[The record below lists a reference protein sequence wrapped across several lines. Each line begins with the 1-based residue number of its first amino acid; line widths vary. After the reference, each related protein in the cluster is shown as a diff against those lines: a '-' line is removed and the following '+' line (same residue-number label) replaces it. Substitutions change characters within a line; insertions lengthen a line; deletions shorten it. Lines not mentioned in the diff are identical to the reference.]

1 MLLLQIEGSDAFFER
16 QKGFVDLCTVQTS
29 LTILINRICTALATR
44 QVNEAHLAHMLRRL
58 RVRPQAQLQ
67 DRVGATRVRVGASNA
82 TSTLLETQGHD
93 LHDLLDSTH
102 STLSQADNIDLL
114 LAILSAVEE
123 HALVEQVVE
132 LAAVDFVEADLQEVV
147 RIVAEQIDDIEGCQ

>member
-1 MLLLQIEGSDAFFER
+1 M
-16 QKGFVDLCTVQTS
+16 
-29 LTILINRICTALATR
+29 
-44 QVNEAHLAHMLRRL
+44 
-58 RVRPQAQLQ
+58 
-67 DRVGATRVRVGASNA
+67 GATRVRVGASNA
-82 TSTLLETQGHD
+82 TSTLLEPQGHD

-102 STLSQADNIDLL
+102 STLCQADDIDLL

-132 LAAVDFVEADLQEVV
+132 LAAVDFIEADLQEVV